1 MTNADIAELLAVAYA
16 YHCANCRANGTEEI
30 SYTDFVECYKKH
42 IPDFRQEVGAADPY
56 TG

>member
-16 YHCANCRANGTEEI
+16 YHCANCRSNGTEEI